1 MNKKINQTI
10 VFLVAAVLLI
20 TTASA
25 MAAAPEK
32 LPLADGIQLEDT
44 MTNQLTVISVG
55 EVPDPQYKNF
65 SMMMD
70 GQGGVTAPPTIR
82 EVVLKDKG
90 GNQQTM
96 TLGKEMKNFDQIKV
110 GDIVTFTV
118 SRKVAFYLGKEG
130 MVPGMGESA
139 LKFSAPKGSKPGGI
153 EVKESFVTLEI
164 MKLNAD
170 KKEVTVRLPD
180 NTIKT
185 VVTPNLDFSSVK
197 VGQNVIVKLSSE
209 QSIVVT
215 APK

>member
-1 MNKKINQTI
+1 MNKKIKMTI
-10 VFLVAAVLLI
+10 LLMVAAALLA
-20 TTASA
+20 TTASV
-25 MAAAPEK
+25 MAAAPDK
-32 LPLADGIQLEDT
+32 IPLADGIQVEDT
-44 MTNQLTVISVG
+44 MTNQMTVVSVG
-55 EVPDPQYKNF
+55 EVPDPKYKNF

-70 GQGGVTAPPTIR
+70 GQGGVAAPPTIR
-82 EVVLKDKG
+82 EVVLKDKD

-110 GDIVTFTV
+110 GDLVTFTV
-118 SRKVAFYLGKEG
+118 SRQVAFYLGKEG
-130 MVPGMGESA
+130 MVPGMGESS

-164 MKLNAD
+164 MKLNAG

-180 NTIKT
+180 NTVKT
-185 VVTPNLDFSSVK
+185 VVTPNLDFLSVK

-215 APK
+215 APN